1 MYAAWTF
8 SSTAARC
15 VSSSSRAELLAYLFP
30 AHADEIRAIAKEAGD
45 SRVWAGIHYEM
56 DLRSGRELGTKVAQ
70 KVIDWASKDG
80 SQ

>member
-1 MYAAWTF
+1 
-8 SSTAARC
+8 
-15 VSSSSRAELLAYLFP
+15 
-30 AHADEIRAIAKEAGD
+30 
-45 SRVWAGIHYEM
+45 M